1 MVSKATA
8 RNTRIAVRKARMVID
23 MIRGRQAGEA
33 LQLLEFTPKSAA
45 PLVKKLLESA
55 VANARQAQPGLDLD
69 ALFVETC
76 FVDKAS
82 DSHMR
87 RWRPR
92 AMGRATRIQ
101 KGMSHITIVLGQRDR

>member
-8 RNTRIAVRKARMVID
+8 RNTRIAVRKARMVVD

-45 PLVKKLLESA
+45 PRVKKLLESA

-69 ALFVETC
+69 ALFVETV
-76 FVDKAS
+76 FVDKAPN
-82 DSHMR
+82 SHMR

-92 AMGRATRIQ
+92 AMGRATQIQ